1 MTTLIHGTV
10 ADGFEQLRTA
20 FEAAFEGAPLMGASL
35 AVLVDG
41 EPVVRLWGGTADERD
56 GRAWTG
62 DTASVIFSCTK
73 GLMSLLVARLVEAGR
88 LDYDAPVARYWPEFA
103 QNGKGAVTVA
113 EALAHRAG
121 LSAPADDLVLAD
133 ILDWDVITDKLA
145 AQAPLWPPGQGYAYH
160 ALTHGWLAG
169 ELVRR
174 VTGMS
179 PGAYFRET
187 IAPLG
192 AEAWIGLPPTRGDIA
207 HMQVA
212 PDLADLW
219 AAEAQKAETPE
230 GRWPYRAMSMGG
242 ALPATLVTSDG
253 GFNDRRVQ
261 AAEIPGAGGI
271 ATAEGLATIWSAAVT
286 PTRGQQLV
294 SAELLGRATRPVS
307 EGAPVFAADPPFPR
321 WGMGFQLDSAAYRF
335 LTAESFG
342 HGGAGGQ
349 VAFADPTHR
358 VGFAFIT
365 NWMRGAGDTRGTAV
379 VDALRS
385 VLGAT

>member
-1 MTTLIHGTV
+1 MSILIHGTV
-10 ADGFEQLRTA
+10 ADGFAPVRTA
-20 FEAAFEGAPLMGASL
+20 FEAAFDGAPNMGASL
-35 AVLVDG
+35 AILVDG
-41 EPVVRLWGGTADERD
+41 APVVRLWGGIADERD
-56 GRAWTG
+56 GRTWTEH
-62 DTASVIFSCTK
+62 TASVIFSCTK

-113 EALAHRAG
+113 DALAHRAG
-121 LSAPADDLVLAD
+121 LSAPVDDLTLAD
-133 ILDWDVITDKLA
+133 ILDWDGVTGKLA

-192 AEAWIGLPPTRGDIA
+192 AEAWIGLPASRGDIA
-207 HMQVA
+207 HLQVA
-212 PDLADLW
+212 PDMAELA
-219 AAEAQKAETPE
+219 AADAAKAETE
-230 GRWPYRAMSMGG
+230 AGKWPYRAMTLGG
-242 ALPATLVTSDG
+242 ALPATLATSDG

-271 ATAEGLATIWSAAVT
+271 ATAEGLASIWSAAVT

-294 SAELLGRATRPVS
+294 SAEIIRRATQPIS

-321 WGMGFQLDSAAYRF
+321 WGLGFQLDSAAYRF

-349 VAFADPTHR
+349 VAFADPRYR

-365 NWMRGAGDTRGTAV
+365 NWMRGVGDTRGAGV